1 MNMYDSEKNISRKLG
16 VSAAVCT
23 FNSARFLPMELETIA
38 GQTVLPDEVV
48 VCDDGSQDETLEILE
63 NWKRSVPFEVKIF
76 QNTVNLGYTKNF
88 ERAVSLCTQ
97 DVILLA
103 DHDDLWRQD
112 RVEVIREH
120 FTQDPAL
127 GLVSSDAELIDAE
140 GREQGMRLREFVERM
155 HLHDFWRF
163 FFPEDVKMELWTG
176 CTMAIRRSFL
186 PRILPIPEGIACH
199 DVWFYLT
206 LALISELRFISEPL
220 ISYRLHGQ
228 NHSTAPTVE
237 YLRRNPSRWRYFN
250 AFLETLDT
258 QHPTLIGALE
268 EFAGRELHDLA
279 AKEGGHSMRLERF
292 LNTLK
297 RHKRHFE
304 ARRASVSHP
313 GLLLRELFNGGYLR
327 HPEPFLSFLFD
338 LRNALR

>member
-1 MNMYDSEKNISRKLG
+1 
-16 VSAAVCT
+16 
-23 FNSARFLPMELETIA
+23 
-38 GQTVLPDEVV
+38 
-48 VCDDGSQDETLEILE
+48 
-63 NWKRSVPFEVKIF
+63 
-76 QNTVNLGYTKNF
+76 
-88 ERAVSLCTQ
+88 
-97 DVILLA
+97 
-103 DHDDLWRQD
+103 
-112 RVEVIREH
+112 
-120 FTQDPAL
+120 
-127 GLVSSDAELIDAE
+127 
-140 GREQGMRLREFVERM
+140 
-155 HLHDFWRF
+155 
-163 FFPEDVKMELWTG
+163 MELWTS

>member
-1 MNMYDSEKNISRKLG
+1 MCDSEKIVSSELG
-16 VSAAVCT
+16 VSVAVCT

-48 VCDDGSQDETLEILE
+48 VCDDGSTDKTLEILE
-63 NWKRSVPFEVKIF
+63 SWKRSVPFEVRIVR
-76 QNTVNLGYTKNF
+76 NTENLGYTKNF
-88 ERAVSLCTQ
+88 ERAVSMCSRE
-97 DVILLA
+97 VILLA
-103 DHDDLWRQD
+103 DHDDLWMPN
-112 RVEVIREH
+112 RVEMVRNQFAME
-120 FTQDPAL
+120 PEL
-127 GLVSSDAELIDAE
+127 GLISSDAELIDAE
-140 GREQGMRLREFVERM
+140 GRVQGMRLREFVERM

-163 FFPEDVKMELWTG
+163 FFPDDVKMELWTG
-176 CTMAIRRSFL
+176 CTMAVRRSFL

-206 LALISELRFISEPL
+206 LALISEIRFIPEPL

-258 QHPTLIGALE
+258 QHPTLIDSLE
-268 EFAGRELHDLA
+268 EFAERELHAPA
-279 AKEGGHSMRLERF
+279 AKGAGYIGRLERF
-292 LNTLK
+292 LCSLR

-327 HPEPFLSFLFD
+327 HPEPILSLLFD
-338 LRNALR
+338 LRNTLR